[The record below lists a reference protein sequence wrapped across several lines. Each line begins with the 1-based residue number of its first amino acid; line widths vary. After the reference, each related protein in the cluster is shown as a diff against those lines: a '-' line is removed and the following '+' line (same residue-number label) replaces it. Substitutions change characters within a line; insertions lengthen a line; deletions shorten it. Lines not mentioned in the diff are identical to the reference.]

1 MVMMALVSAVAG
13 ATYAQ
18 EAIPPA
24 QATAQQAAPAGTTQA
39 PAPTSPAPAATPSNT
54 PQTKTPATTAAATTS
69 AGPSPDLLKTARQEG
84 YQVKVRRGTTYFC
97 KSITPLGTRFAT
109 ENCYNQDQLEMV
121 LEKQQAQRDALQQNV
136 CAGGGAC
143 GGGK

>member
-18 EAIPPA
+18 EATPPA
-24 QATAQQAAPAGTTQA
+24 QATAQQAAPAGTVQA
-39 PAPTSPAPAATPSNT
+39 PTATSPAPTATSSNA
-54 PQTKTPATTAAATTS
+54 PQATTAATTTAS
-69 AGPSPDLLKTARQEG
+69 TPTGPSPDFLKKARQGG
-84 YQVKVRRGTTYFC
+84 YQVKVRRGTTLFC
-97 KSITPLGTRFAT
+97 KSEASLGTRFVD
-109 ENCYNQDQLEMV
+109 EKCYNQDQLEMV
-121 LEKQQAQRDALQQNV
+121 LEKQQAQRDALQQSV